1 MFDKIINI
9 WTYLN
14 DNWALVA
21 LVVSE
26 VAAFLPTKWNGIF
39 QSILKVGAKLF
50 KKKSVKS

>member
-1 MFDKIINI
+1 MIDKIIHV

-39 QSILKVGAKLF
+39 QSILKIGAKLF
-50 KKKSVKS
+50 TKKSRKS